1 MTSTK
6 QTFLSVMLIS
16 GLLLFNR
23 LAFGNH
29 ANFSLELHNA
39 NLTVAIQVLAK
50 MLNINIL
57 MSSKV
62 SGTVTLHLRHAV
74 TMQAFDL
81 LLSTHGL
88 AKWQSGNIWYIAPYE
103 DLIKHQQEEL
113 QWQAIKLQ
121 SSQLVT
127 RLFKIEYGKAQDI
140 ARFLQNEHASL
151 LSKRGQLRVD
161 TRTNIIYIQDIMEKV
176 QHVKKL
182 IQALDVPVKQIL
194 IEARLASV
202 DNDVFRELGLHFST
216 ISLSQDRTKVGQT
229 LGGYSLAVAKL
240 ADGSLLD
247 VKLKALENEGRAE
260 LISSPSLFTANQQAA
275 SIESGEEVPYQEVSE
290 SGGTAVVFKKAVLG
304 LRVTPQV
311 LPGDKVLLH
320 LQINQDRPSH
330 RIVLGM
336 PTISTRQILTHVLIQ
351 AGQTIVL
358 GGIYEIN
365 EEKGEEHIPFIS
377 DIPFI
382 GMLFKLQTHR
392 SNKRELLIFVTPKIV
407 K

>member
-216 ISLSQDRTKVGQT
+216 
-229 LGGYSLAVAKL
+229 
-240 ADGSLLD
+240 
-247 VKLKALENEGRAE
+247 
-260 LISSPSLFTANQQAA
+260 
-275 SIESGEEVPYQEVSE
+275 
-290 SGGTAVVFKKAVLG
+290 
-304 LRVTPQV
+304 
-311 LPGDKVLLH
+311 
-320 LQINQDRPSH
+320 
-330 RIVLGM
+330 
-336 PTISTRQILTHVLIQ
+336 
-351 AGQTIVL
+351 
-358 GGIYEIN
+358 
-365 EEKGEEHIPFIS
+365 
-377 DIPFI
+377 
-382 GMLFKLQTHR
+382 
-392 SNKRELLIFVTPKIV
+392 
-407 K
+407 